1 MKGVGWLGRQRA
13 SLPWEGSAERA
24 GSLGRVLEQA
34 SGGGRG
40 AWCVSEGTGVTGLL
54 DWSCAC
60 GVSLES
66 SKLDGEARLSQ
77 FLFF

>member
-1 MKGVGWLGRQRA
+1 MGWLGRQRA
-13 SLPWEGSAERA
+13 SLPRDGECWG
-24 GSLGRVLEQA
+24 GRLPLPGARA
-34 SGGGRG
+34 SGGGQG
-40 AWCVSEGTGVTGLL
+40 AWYVPEGTGVTGLL

-60 GVSLES
+60 GVSLET